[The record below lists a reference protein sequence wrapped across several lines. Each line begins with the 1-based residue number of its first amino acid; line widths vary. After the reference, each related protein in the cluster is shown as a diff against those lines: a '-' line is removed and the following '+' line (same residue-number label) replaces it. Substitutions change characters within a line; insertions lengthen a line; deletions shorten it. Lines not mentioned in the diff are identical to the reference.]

1 VTWVL
6 AVGAAALA
14 TAVVITQPSPG
25 PAVRQPA
32 QIAAL
37 VRAYRA
43 DQPGGEPAT
52 DQRPPVQRADGFVW
66 TQTRRTTLAGQP
78 MIVHAYRRAD
88 GAHILLARAPS
99 EFPRA
104 VGARDLPDREWLADV
119 DGIRLY
125 CTSRSGP
132 TLVLGDDPQ
141 AVAALARAST
151 Q

>member
-1 VTWVL
+1 VAARPALVTWVL

-37 VRAYRA
+37 VQAYRA

-88 GAHILLARAPS
+88 GATSCWPAPRASSPAPSARAICPT
-99 EFPRA
+99 
-104 VGARDLPDREWLADV
+104 G
-119 DGIRLY
+119 
-125 CTSRSGP
+125 SG
-132 TLVLGDDPQ
+132 
-141 AVAALARAST
+141 
-151 Q
+151 